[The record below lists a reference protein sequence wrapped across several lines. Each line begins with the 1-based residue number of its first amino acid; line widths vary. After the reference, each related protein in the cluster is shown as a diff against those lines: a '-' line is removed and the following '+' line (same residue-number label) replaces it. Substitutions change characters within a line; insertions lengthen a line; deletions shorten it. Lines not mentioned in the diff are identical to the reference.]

1 MVIVDNYEDIINL
14 EHPEPK
20 HHVRM
25 SIYARSAQFAPFAA
39 LTGYEDQVYETGRL
53 TNKKHELTEEEMLN
67 INDCLVE
74 ISNSENVKVHVTYF
88 LKDEKKS
95 GGKYLTLEGIVKK
108 IDKYKR
114 QINIDGVRIAID
126 DIYRIEIV
134 RDNYE

>member
-1 MVIVDNYEDIINL
+1 MDNYEDIINL

-74 ISNSENVKVHVTYF
+74 ISENKNVRVHVTYF
-88 LKDEKKS
+88 LKDSKKS
-95 GGKYLTLEGIVKK
+95 GGKYFNLEGIVKK
-108 IDKYKR
+108 IDKYKS
-114 QINIDGVRIAID
+114 QIIINDVKIPID

>member
-1 MVIVDNYEDIINL
+1 MDNYEDIINL
-14 EHPEPK
+14 PHPEPK

-53 TNKKHELTEEEMLN
+53 TNKKHELTEEEMLH

-74 ISNSENVKVHVTYF
+74 ISENKNVKVHVTYF

-95 GGKYLTLEGIVKK
+95 GGKYFNLEGIVKK
-108 IDKYKR
+108 LDKYKR
-114 QINIDGVRIAID
+114 QITIDDVKIAID